1 MKPSARP
8 IPNVTMCWYGMKSL
22 PPDLRII
29 WLPDRSTVL
38 AGVVAGLNFGPEDA
52 PPARRLV
59 LKKYR
64 ATSARVDDVPAPVN
78 VVVTGPPM
86 VVCGFGLSAIV
97 SGVPVPVVGDDEP
110 LFTAACR
117 PIGGLLAMLVEVQ
130 ALLLAGGV
138 LVHPPVP
145 LALQPAPALQYSYVM
160 VVAPFSTCVGVGL
173 LSTKVLVWF
182 HTRFWRMRT

>member
-29 WLPDRSTVL
+29 WLPERSTVL
-38 AGVVAGLNFGPEDA
+38 AGVVAGLNFGPDDA

-64 ATSARVDDVPAPVN
+64 ATSARVDAVPAPVK

-86 VVCGFGLSAIV
+86 VVCGFGLSVIV
-97 SGVPVPVVGDDEP
+97 SGVPVPVVDEEEL
-110 LFTAACR
+110 LFKAVCR
-117 PIGGLLAMLVEVQ
+117 PTGGLLETLVVVHAMMLR
-130 ALLLAGGV
+130 
-138 LVHPPVP
+138 
-145 LALQPAPALQYSYVM
+145 
-160 VVAPFSTCVGVGL
+160 VVVV
-173 LSTKVLVWF
+173 
-182 HTRFWRMRT
+182 

>member
-38 AGVVAGLNFGPEDA
+38 AGVVAGLNFGPDDA
-52 PPARRLV
+52 PPARRFV

-64 ATSARVDDVPAPVN
+64 ETSARVDDVPAPVN

-97 SGVPVPVVGDDEP
+97 SGVPVPVVGVDEP

-117 PIGGLLAMLVEVQ
+117 PTGGLLETLVAVHWPLPLGAE
-130 ALLLAGGV
+130 
-138 LVHPPVP
+138 LVHPAEP
-145 LALQPAPALQYSYVM
+145 LALQPAPALQYSYVT
-160 VVAPFSTCVGVGL
+160 VAPPFTTCVADGL
-173 LSTKVLVWF
+173 LST
-182 HTRFWRMRT
+182 